1 MFFFLKADTI
11 NTVVNLTILKKKK
24 TEFEMTASLSSFLS
38 SLVYGAIVVSLIGVA
53 LVIISKSDRVTR
65 Y

>member
-1 MFFFLKADTI
+1 
-11 NTVVNLTILKKKK
+11 
-24 TEFEMTASLSSFLS
+24 MTASLSSFLS
-38 SLVYGAIVVSLIGVA
+38 SLVYGAVVVAVIGVA